1 MSLDAPA
8 NGREDILLTANSLV
22 NGDRNRDY
30 DDPIDNFG
38 RISAFW
44 NVYLDGINRR
54 LLEPHDV
61 ALLNVLQKIARLQH
75 SKDHRDSWVDIA
87 GYAGCGWDCLWSPE
101 PPLAASMALV
111 SDPSGLAEVVP
122 PHDGFGLPMT
132 S

>member
-30 DDPIDNFG
+30 DDPIDNFD

-44 NVYLDGINRR
+44 NVYLDGIGHRP
-54 LLEPHDV
+54 LEPHDV

-101 PPLAASMALV
+101 PPPAAS
-111 SDPSGLAEVVP
+111 LAQVVP
-122 PHDGFGLPMT
+122 IRHDLPA
-132 S
+132 